1 LYNWHSMSK
10 NLDKYEPKKIESKWP
25 HSATQSGAS
34 RGKQAYNP
42 DIIESKWQKLWEQE
56 GFWQAVDFSRKPKFY
71 TLIEFPYPSG
81 AGLHVGHIRSWSAMD
96 AYARKKRMQGYN
108 VLYPIGWDAF
118 GLPAE
123 NYALKMGVHPSKI
136 VPENIKKFKAQIK
149 SLGLSF
155 DWSREIDTTDSKY
168 YRWTQW
174 IFLQFFKKG
183 LAYQD
188 DVPVNWCRSCKT
200 NLADEEVLADGTHER
215 CGTKTEK
222 RMQKQWLLRIT
233 KYADRLLA
241 DLATVDY
248 PQMISQQQIN
258 WIGRKEGIDI
268 SYEVE
273 GVVEK
278 IVCFTTRPDTNFGA
292 TFIVV
297 GPEHP
302 FVKKLSNSK
311 FQPVLDRVET
321 RSGIPNSTKEQIRKY
336 VERATNKS
344 EIERIAEGRKKTGV
358 FTGFYAINQLNG
370 NRLPVWI
377 SDFVL
382 GHVGTGAVVGV
393 PGHDKRDFEF
403 AKQFKLPVVRVVV
416 GSDKDRSS
424 ITRIE
429 QVQEAEGTMI
439 NSEFL
444 NGLGIHEATKV
455 IMDHL
460 EKKGWGER
468 VTTYHLRDWVF
479 SRQHYWGEPIPI
491 IYCRKCW
498 EVKSEKLKV
507 KSVEGR
513 DFRIINSQE
522 YAIVPVP
529 QEDLPVELP
538 YLAKY
543 EPTGTGESPLALAKN
558 WVNVSCPNCKG
569 KARRETDTMPNWA
582 GSNWYFLRYL
592 DPENSKA
599 LAARKKMDYWMP
611 VDLYQGGFEHTT
623 LHLLYSRFVYK
634 FLYDAGVVPTSEPY
648 AKRRAH
654 GIVLGADS
662 RKMSKSFGN
671 VVNPEE
677 IVEKYGA
684 DTLRV
689 YEMFMGPFDRTI
701 AWSQEGVEGCSRFLR
716 KVWRLVLNR
725 VGTGSDSELIGKL
738 EKTIEKVSEDIEV
751 TKFNTAVA
759 AMMEFVNAWQDSSKG
774 LSRSDAEKF
783 LLILAPFAPHIA
795 EELWQRVKGTTS
807 GQSTTST
814 KGSENPKACDTRDTL
829 DSIHLQLWPK
839 YDPKLAEANE
849 IVLVIQ
855 VNGRVRDKIAVE
867 RGIDQEQAQKLAL
880 ESSKVTKYLGKVKPK
895 RTIFVHNR
903 LINFVV

>member
-1 LYNWHSMSK
+1 MYNWHSMSK

-321 RSGIPNSTKEQIRKY
+321 RSGIPNSKKEEIRKY
-336 VERATNKS
+336 VQKATSKS

-358 FTGFYAINQLNG
+358 FTGLYAINQLNG
-370 NRLPVWI
+370 NRLPIWV

-403 AKQFKLPVVRVVV
+403 AKQFELPVVRVVV
-416 GSDKDRSS
+416 GSDKDRSP
-424 ITRIE
+424 ITKINK
-429 QVQEAEGTMI
+429 VQEEEGIMM

-444 NGLGIHEATKV
+444 NGIDVHKATQV
-455 IMDHL
+455 IMDYL

-491 IYCRKCW
+491 IHCKEC
-498 EVKSEKLKV
+498 
-507 KSVEGR
+507 G
-513 DFRIINSQE
+513 
-522 YAIVPVP
+522 AVPVAE
-529 QEDLPVELP
+529 EDLPVELP
-538 YLAKY
+538 YLEKY
-543 EPTGTGESPLALAKN
+543 EPAGTGESPLALAKD
-558 WVNVSCPNCKG
+558 WVVVSCPSCGGN
-569 KARRETDTMPNWA
+569 ARRETDTMPNWA

-592 DPENSKA
+592 DPGNDKT
-599 LAARKKMDYWMP
+599 LAARKKIDFWMP

-634 FLYDAGVVPTSEPY
+634 FLYDIGVVPTSEPY
-648 AKRRAH
+648 AKRRVH

-671 VVNPEE
+671 VVNPDK
-677 IVEKYGA
+677 IVAKYGA

-701 AWSQEGVEGCSRFLR
+701 VWSQEGVEGCSRFLK
-716 KVWRLVLNR
+716 KVWQLVLNR
-725 VGTGSDSELIGKL
+725 IGAESDSELVSKL
-738 EKTIEKVSEDIEV
+738 ERAIKKVDEDMEV
-751 TKFNTAVA
+751 MKFNTTVA
-759 AMMEFVNAWQDSSKG
+759 AMMEFVNAWQESSEG
-774 LSRSDAEKF
+774 LSESDAGKF
-783 LLILAPFAPHIA
+783 LLLLAPFAPHMT
-795 EELWQRVKGTTS
+795 EELWQVLLKSKVK
-807 GQSTTST
+807 
-814 KGSENPKACDTRDTL
+814 
-829 DSIHLQLWPK
+829 SIHLHPWPK
-839 YDPKLAEANE
+839 YDPKLAEVSE
-849 IVLVIQ
+849 IVLVVQ
-855 VNGRVRDKIAVE
+855 VNGKVRDKIAVE
-867 RGIDQEQAQKLAL
+867 QGIDQKQAQKLAL
-880 ESSKVTKYLGKVKPK
+880 ESAKVTKYLGKAKLK
-895 RTIFVHNR
+895 RVIFVPDR